1 MQIREAENRKN
12 ALIFLV
18 LSLLFISGY
27 GNPAPIMAVHNAP
40 EYASGHT
47 PGPVPLNV
55 LLITG
60 QHTHDWED
68 TTPFL
73 IGKSITK

>member
-1 MQIREAENRKN
+1 MRFREPENRKN
-12 ALIFLV
+12 GLVFFV

-27 GNPAPIMAVHNAP
+27 GNPAPVISVQ
-40 EYASGHT
+40 YAAGYPSGHT